1 MDAQTEPSTTY
12 NLYAIAARGKTMEY
26 VIGVLLLL
34 SFFGLVVYA
43 VRGGN
48 LMMGIFVMAI
58 IWTVLPMIGNAVVSN
73 PEFISANADAI
84 GITWKD
90 ALTNVFQSGPEGWGA
105 TLVNVIFGAWFGR
118 VLMRTGIASTLIRS
132 VTELGGDKPQLTCI
146 LLCIVTTAC
155 FSSIFGAGAVVA
167 IGVIILPIFLSLGI
181 SKALATVA
189 FMMSVGA
196 GMFVNPV
203 LYQQYAAFFL
213 GDDGKTL
220 YSYEQHTSW
229 GIYALLIQVLI
240 IIAMVLLFSRK
251 KRVHTWGAVTP
262 ADIRLRR
269 GENAPGI
276 ALITPVLPVLLLIIF
291 KVPIILGFTIGSFYA
306 YVTCKQIKKWPQMCR
321 MISKD
326 FFDGVVDTAPLVGF
340 LLFLPMFNKSAEL
353 CVPYFN
359 ALLGG
364 VIPNNTFVVSM
375 AFALLAPFGM
385 FRGPLTLFGCGAA
398 TLGILKSFGFATAYL
413 APLIIIPSTVMNVS
427 CCVTQ
432 SWIIWGVNY
441 TKTPTRDFLKISAV
455 AGWLV
460 CLICQIMCYF
470 MFG

>member
-1 MDAQTEPSTTY
+1 
-12 NLYAIAARGKTMEY
+12 MESI
-26 VIGVLLLL
+26 IGILLLI

-58 IWTVLPMIGNAVVSN
+58 IWTVLPMIGNALATN
-73 PEFISANADAI
+73 PEFIAANADVI

-90 ALTNVFQSGPEGWGA
+90 ALTKVFQSGPEGWGA
-105 TLVNVIFGAWFGR
+105 TLVNVIFGAWFGK
-118 VLMRTGIASTLIRS
+118 VLMKTGIASTLIRT
-132 VTELGGDKPQLTCI
+132 VTELGGDKPQFTCI

-181 SKALATVA
+181 PKVLATCA

-203 LYQQYAAFFL
+203 LYQQFSAFFL
-213 GDDGKTL
+213 GEDGKTL
-220 YSYEQHTSW
+220 YSYEMQTSW
-229 GIYALLIQVLI
+229 GIYALLIQVAVVI
-240 IIAMVLLFSRK
+240 VMVLLLTRK
-251 KRVHTWGAVTP
+251 KKVHTWGAVTP
-262 ADIRLRR
+262 SEIRSRR
-269 GENAPGI
+269 GESAPGI
-276 ALITPVLPVLLLIIF
+276 ALITPVLPVLLLILF
-291 KVPIILGFTIGSFYA
+291 KIPIILGFTIGSFFA
-306 YVTCKQIKKWPQMCR
+306 YITCRQIKNWPQMCR
-321 MISKD
+321 MINKD

-340 LLFLPMFNKSAEL
+340 LLILPMFNKSAEL

-364 VIPNNTFVVSM
+364 VIPNNTFIISI
-375 AFALLAPFGM
+375 AFAVLAPLGM

-398 TLGILKSFGFATAYL
+398 TLGILKGFGFATAYL

-432 SWIIWGVNY
+432 SWIVWGVNY
-441 TKTPTRDFLKISAV
+441 TKTSTKDFLKVSVV
-455 AGWLV
+455 AGWIV
-460 CLICQIMCYF
+460 CIAVELMCYL
-470 MFG
+470 MFGQA